1 MESEN
6 IVIGVI
12 IFVVL
17 VLVGLISFKFGA
29 EVSAKNNLAVGG
41 GFKVVLGPRGEKY
54 IVFKKDPAEGL
65 RSKPFTTNVHDI
77 PSVWDSDAGQR
88 STPATGRNA
97 TIMSYDEGIKYQTMV
112 KDTGLF

>member
-1 MESEN
+1 MEKEN
-6 IVIGVI
+6 IIVGVI

-17 VLVGLISFKFGA
+17 ILVGLISFKFGGEIA
-29 EVSAKNNLAVGG
+29 AKNNLSVGG

-54 IVFKKDPAEGL
+54 IVFKKDAAEGL
-65 RSKPFTTNVHDI
+65 KSKPFTTNVHDI

-97 TIMSYDEGIKYQTMV
+97 TIMSYDEGIKYPTLV
-112 KDTGLF
+112 PATKLF